1 MIIDTRDTLTKYE
14 NSTIEYKSLK
24 KAVGQKA
31 DLKDLAKTCVC
42 LANAQGGYL
51 FIGIEDKDK
60 LPPKEQKIEQE
71 NINKVIKTLRSL
83 TDSVGLVNPELK
95 THENGAEFFIIQ
107 IYPSMK
113 TIATTSDG
121 RVYVRVGDECTA
133 VKGEELTR
141 LAHEKGAFQWEL
153 VINKTHISQI
163 EPQNIF
169 NFITGIKDSD
179 RVSDFIK
186 NQIDI
191 DILEYYKLID
201 DGYLTNLGILWLGNF
216 KQRSKLNYPITV
228 QYIVN
233 DEDEKKIRKID
244 WNLNRYNPKELLLE
258 IEKEAVELN
267 YSFEL
272 PDGMF
277 RKQIRHY
284 AKDVVR
290 ELLVNAFVH
299 KSFTISGDIFISLYK
314 DRLEIKNPGGLPLGV
329 TKDNILH
336 QVHRRNPHLIDT
348 FKALKLMENEG
359 SGYDLIYEKLS
370 FDGKVYPKI
379 ETDIN
384 FVQVTIYSNIIDND
398 ILQII
403 DYLYKHYKL
412 NQKEIITLGAILR
425 NKKIS
430 GYDLSKVLQLKD
442 DRLRNWV
449 DNLVDKN
456 IIITEGKT
464 KGLMYMINS
473 KILSSVEHD
482 IKPSLRTM
490 EEPHLRALIKED
502 LKAHSKSKISEIHKR
517 MDDLDI
523 GYLRRIVY
531 KMRDDKELECDGEKK
546 NKVYFLANKK

>member
-1 MIIDTRDTLTKYE
+1 MNMQKYE

-24 KAVGQKA
+24 KVVGKSA

-51 FIGIEDKDK
+51 FLGIEDKEK
-60 LPPKEQKIEQE
+60 LPPKEQKINQDEM
-71 NINKVIKTLRSL
+71 NTVIKTLRSL
-83 TDSVGLVNPELK
+83 TDSVGLVNPEIK
-95 THENGAEFFIIQ
+95 THENGGEYFIIQ

-113 TIATTSDG
+113 TIATTTDG
-121 RVYVRVGDECTA
+121 RVFIRVGDECTPI
-133 VKGEELTR
+133 KGEELTR

-153 VINKTHISQI
+153 VATKIHISQI
-163 EPQNIF
+163 EPQNIEK
-169 NFITGIKDSD
+169 FINEIRSSD

-186 NQIDI
+186 NQTDL
-191 DILEYYKLID
+191 DILEYYKLVENEF
-201 DGYLTNLGILWLGNF
+201 LTNLGILWLGNF

-228 QYIVN
+228 QYIVY
-233 DEDEKKIRKID
+233 DEDEKKIRKVD
-244 WNLNRYNPKELLLE
+244 WSLNQYNPKELLLE

-299 KSFTISGDIFISLYK
+299 KSYTISGDIFILVYK
-314 DRLEIKNPGGLPLGV
+314 DRLEIKNPGGLPLGI

-370 FDGKVYPKI
+370 LDGKRYPKI
-379 ETDIN
+379 ESDIN
-384 FVQVTIYSNIIDND
+384 YVQVTIYSNIIDND

-403 DYLYKHYKL
+403 DYISRHYKL
-412 NQKEIITLGAILR
+412 NQKEIIALGAIIR

-430 GYDLSKVLQLKD
+430 GYELSKLLQLGD
-442 DRLRNWV
+442 DRLRSWIES
-449 DNLVDKN
+449 LVNQN

-464 KGLMYMINS
+464 KGLMYMINP

-482 IKPSLRTM
+482 LRPSLKTM
-490 EEPHLRALIKED
+490 EEPHLKALIKED
-502 LKAHSKSKISEIHKR
+502 LKLHPKSKISEIHSR
-517 MDDLDI
+517 MNDLDI
-523 GYLRRIVY
+523 SYLRRVIY
-531 KMRDDKELECDGEKK
+531 KMVESSELLREGEKK
-546 NKVYFLANKK
+546 NMVYFLANKK